1 MARTPRTQANKT
13 TAAGT
18 TRAKTVRRPRT
29 KATATK
35 AAAPRAVPV
44 VEQTVSPLRSVS
56 PSQTN
61 GTVRSVVAD
70 PKQTKPVDAPPV
82 TPTIVPAEREATV
95 NPSTAHDPG
104 GAARS
109 KPKAAPRA
117 TSRQAPAA
125 GSPHRTTSTPSQPKR
140 PDVASLPTT
149 IMQVGRAQAEQN
161 LALGQALLGVRSVPD
176 LLALQMKCVEQTVN
190 HAFAWVR
197 LSTAIMSDGLAS
209 STKR

>member
-1 MARTPRTQANKT
+1 MARTTRTQANKT
-13 TAAGT
+13 ALGT

-29 KATATK
+29 KAAATK
-35 AAAPRAVPV
+35 AAAPRAEPA
-44 VEQTVSPLRSVS
+44 VEQTASPLRSTS

-61 GTVRSVVAD
+61 GTVRSVVAE
-70 PKQTKPVDAPPV
+70 PKPTQPVQAPPV
-82 TPTIVPAEREATV
+82 TPKIVPVEREATV
-95 NPSTAHDPG
+95 SPSTAHAQV

-117 TSRQAPAA
+117 ASRQTPAA
-125 GSPHRTTSTPSQPKR
+125 GSGHRTTSAPSQPKR
-140 PDVASLPTT
+140 PDIASLPTT

-176 LLALQMKCVEQTVN
+176 LMALQMKCVEQTVN

-197 LSTAIMSDGLAS
+197 LSTAIMSGGLAS